1 MLEIIT
7 VVFAQE
13 LPLLKIQAHS
23 IQQYIND
30 VERITI
36 VINDNTNV
44 ASMID
49 TQWWGKWHDKVRIVT
64 RDKWKYSSRLTGW
77 EEQQLL
83 KLLAASE
90 AIAPWSMVL
99 DAKTWFK
106 QMFDSN
112 GFFDEQGRP
121 KTGAIRVFPV
131 FESSQKFIEKYYN
144 MTMPDVL
151 GPAGVPFMF
160 HSETVRGLVNGIDD
174 FIEFFQTNVKY
185 PNLITEFHLY
195 SGYVIAQF
203 GSYEALYNLTPRYN
217 VLNIADYEADR
228 FDQMLTEAETLKRLL
243 TVSIHRKTYKLLS
256 ESQIQRWVK
265 FLLDN
270 RIITNEQETISLLNT
285 L

>member
-106 QMFDSN
+106 QMFDSMVSLTN
-112 GFFDEQGRP
+112 
-121 KTGAIRVFPV
+121 RVDQKLV
-131 FESSQKFIEKYYN
+131 LFEYF
-144 MTMPDVL
+144 
-151 GPAGVPFMF
+151 
-160 HSETVRGLVNGIDD
+160 
-174 FIEFFQTNVKY
+174 
-185 PNLITEFHLY
+185 
-195 SGYVIAQF
+195 
-203 GSYEALYNLTPRYN
+203 RY
-217 VLNIADYEADR
+217 LNQA
-228 FDQMLTEAETLKRLL
+228 KN
-243 TVSIHRKTYKLLS
+243 S
-256 ESQIQRWVK
+256 
-265 FLLDN
+265 
-270 RIITNEQETISLLNT
+270 
-285 L
+285 